1 MLGIN
6 SFIAALMPF
15 FPKWFV
21 RPFAKPYVAG
31 ETLDEAI
38 EIVRQLNADGFAA
51 TMDILGE
58 FVESKDEANEIKDAY
73 TQVIQCIAENDLDS
87 TISVKLTHL
96 GLGMDD
102 ALGEAHMMALADVGK
117 DNNVGVTIDMENSPY
132 TTQTFEIYKRA
143 LAVHDRMGTV
153 IQAYL
158 FRSLDDIKHLDAPLL
173 NLRICKGIYKESP
186 DIAIQERTAINDNY
200 VEMTKALLNGSGYAC
215 LATHDLSL
223 IDRLEALIE
232 SENIPSDRFEFQVL
246 YGVPMGNRLEEL
258 KAKGYKVRVYVP
270 FGEAWFEYS
279 VRRLKEN
286 PKIISYVMGN
296 WFKKLSVHLF
306 ES

>member
-1 MLGIN
+1 MFAFN
-6 SFIAALMPF
+6 SLIAGLMPY

-31 ETLDEAI
+31 ESLDEAI
-38 EIVRQLNADGFAA
+38 DIVRDLNKKGYAA

-58 FVESKDEANEIKDAY
+58 FVESTDEANQIKDDYA
-73 TQVIQCIAENDLDS
+73 QVIQRIAEYGLDS
-87 TISVKLTHL
+87 TISVKPTHL
-96 GLGMDD
+96 GLGLDD
-102 ALGEAHMMALADVGK
+102 ALGEANIMALAQSGK
-117 DNNVGVTIDMENSPY
+117 DYGVGVTIDMENSPY
-132 TTQTFEIYKRA
+132 TYQTFDIYKRA
-143 LAVHDRMGTV
+143 LSIHDNMGTV

-158 FRSLDDIKHLDAPLL
+158 YRSLDDIKSLDSPRL

-186 DIAIQERTAINDNY
+186 EIAIQNRTAINNNY
-200 VEMTKALLNGSGYAC
+200 VEMAKTLLNGDGYAC

-246 YGVPMGNRLEEL
+246 YGVPMRNRLEAL
-258 KAKGYKVRVYVP
+258 KAKGYKVLVYVP

-296 WFKKLSVHLF
+296 WFKK
-306 ES
+306 

>member
-1 MLGIN
+1 MFAFN
-6 SFIAALMPF
+6 SLIAGLMPY
-15 FPKWFV
+15 FPRWFV

-31 ETLDEAI
+31 ESLNEAI
-38 EIVRQLNADGFAA
+38 DIVRDLNKKGYAA

-58 FVESKDEANEIKDAY
+58 FVESTDEANQIKDDYA
-73 TQVIQCIAENDLDS
+73 QVIQRIAEYGLDS
-87 TISVKLTHL
+87 TISVKPTHL
-96 GLGMDD
+96 GLGLDD
-102 ALGEAHMMALADVGK
+102 ALGEANIMALAQSGK
-117 DNNVGVTIDMENSPY
+117 DYGVGVTIDMENSPY
-132 TTQTFEIYKRA
+132 TYQTFDIYKRA
-143 LAVHDRMGTV
+143 LSIHDNMGTV

-158 FRSLDDIKHLDAPLL
+158 YRSLDDIKSLDSPRL

-186 DIAIQERTAINDNY
+186 EIAIQNRTAINNNY
-200 VEMTKALLNGSGYAC
+200 VEMAKTLLNGDGYAC

-246 YGVPMGNRLEEL
+246 YGVPMGNRLEAL

-296 WFKKLSVHLF
+296 WFKK
-306 ES
+306 